1 MIMFCTWVVKA
12 IEIDFPVYSLLCC
25 GMKTVHSKPGVQ

>member
-12 IEIDFPVYSLLCC
+12 IEIDFPVTLLCC